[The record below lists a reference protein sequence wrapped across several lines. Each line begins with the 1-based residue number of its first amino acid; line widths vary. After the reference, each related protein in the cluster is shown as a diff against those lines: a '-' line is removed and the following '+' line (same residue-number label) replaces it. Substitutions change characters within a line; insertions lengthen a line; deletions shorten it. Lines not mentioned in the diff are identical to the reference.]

1 MSATTPRYDI
11 TYPTGSDLVSQAPT
25 QFKQLAESIESAL
38 GEVDDRQTA
47 NAVKPVVRT
56 TLAQLAEAAGVTG
69 QTGYVTADSVQSNNG
84 AYVYTGSAW
93 VKTVGTWQKFTFK
106 FENERSFQPIPF
118 GGDNTLLWN
127 PVLRLIVVRLPSF
140 RSTVGVS
147 TYNVYLPNS
156 GTFKPSRNIG
166 LGQAEFENFT
176 GRGIV
181 LTLTTLGRI
190 TVGPELSTNDVVR
203 PLANYVVPIPSDVT
217 VTASGGTSI

>member
-11 TYPTGSDLVSQAPT
+11 TYPTGSDLVSQAPA
-25 QFKQLAESIESAL
+25 QFKTFAESVESAL

-47 NAVKPVVRT
+47 NAVKPVVRN

-106 FENERSFQPIPF
+106 FENEGSFQPIPY
-118 GGDNTLLWN
+118 GGGNELLWN
-127 PVLRLIVVRLPSF
+127 PILRLIVVRLQSF
-140 RSTVGVS
+140 KSSVAVN
-147 TYNVYLPNS
+147 TYNVYLPDS
-156 GTFKPSRNIG
+156 GTFKPSKNIG

-176 GRGIV
+176 GRGV
-181 LTLTTLGRI
+181 ELTLNTQGRI
-190 TVGPELSTNDVVR
+190 TVGPELTSGDVVR
-203 PLANYVVPIPSDVT
+203 PLGSYVVPIPSEVT
-217 VTASGGTSI
+217 ITASGGTSI

>member
-1 MSATTPRYDI
+1 MTAQTSRYKL
-11 TYPTGSDLVSQAPT
+11 TYPTGSDLVSGAPA
-25 QFKQLAESIESAL
+25 QFKSMADSVEKAL

-106 FENERSFQPIPF
+106 FQDTASFVPIPY
-118 GGDNTLLWN
+118 GGNSDLFYN
-127 PVLRLIVVRLPSF
+127 PALRLILVRLASF
-140 RSTVGVS
+140 TSTVSVNG
-147 TYNVYLPNS
+147 YGVYLPNV
-156 GTFKPSRNIG
+156 GTFKPSKDIQ

-181 LTLTTLGRI
+181 LTLKTNGQI
-190 TVGPELSTNDVVR
+190 MVGPEVNNNDVVR
-203 PLANYVVPIPSDVT
+203 PIGSYVVPIPSDVT
-217 VTASGGTSI
+217 ITASGGTSI

>member
-1 MSATTPRYDI
+1 MTAQTSRYKL
-11 TYPTGSDLVSQAPT
+11 TYPTGSDLVSGAPA
-25 QFKQLAESIESAL
+25 QFKSMADSVEKAL
-38 GEVDDRQTA
+38 GEVDDRQTS

-106 FENERSFQPIPF
+106 FENEESFQPIPYS
-118 GGDNTLLWN
+118 GSNELLWN
-127 PVLRLIVVRLPSF
+127 PILRLIVVRLASF
-140 RSTVGVS
+140 KSSLHVKTF
-147 TYNVYLPNS
+147 NVYLLNS
-156 GTFKPSRNIG
+156 GTFALSKDVY

-181 LTLTTLGRI
+181 LTLTTPGRI

>member
-1 MSATTPRYDI
+1 MTAQTSRYKL
-11 TYPTGSDLVSQAPT
+11 TYPTGSDLVSGAPA
-25 QFKQLAESIESAL
+25 QFKSMADSVEKAL
-38 GEVDDRQTA
+38 GEVDDRQTS

-106 FENERSFQPIPF
+106 FENEGSFQPIPYS
-118 GGDNTLLWN
+118 GSNELLWN
-127 PVLRLIVVRLPSF
+127 PILRLIVVRLQSF
-140 RSTVGVS
+140 KSSLHVKTF
-147 TYNVYLPNS
+147 NVYLPNS
-156 GTFKPSRNIG
+156 GTFALSKDVY

-181 LTLTTLGRI
+181 LTLTTPGRI

>member
-93 VKTVGTWQKFTFK
+93 VKNVGTWQKFTFK
-106 FENERSFQPIPF
+106 FENERSFQPIPY
-118 GGDNTLLWN
+118 GGGNELFWN
-127 PVLRLIVVRLPSF
+127 PILRLIVVRLASF
-140 RSTVGVS
+140 KSTVGVS
-147 TYNVYLPNS
+147 TYNVYLPYS
-156 GTFKPSRNIG
+156 GTFKPSKNIG

-176 GRGIV
+176 GRGIEV
-181 LTLTTLGRI
+181 T
-190 TVGPELSTNDVVR
+190 LSTTGRVTIGPQLTSGDVVR
-203 PLANYVVPIPSDVT
+203 HLGSYVVPVPSGVT
-217 VTASGGTSI
+217 ITASGGTSI

>member
-11 TYPTGSDLVSQAPT
+11 TYPTGSDLVSQAPA
-25 QFKQLAESIESAL
+25 QFKTFAESVESAL

-106 FENERSFQPIPF
+106 FENEESFQPIPF
-118 GGDNTLLWN
+118 GGSNELFWN
-127 PVLRLIVVRLPSF
+127 PVLRLIVVRLASF
-140 RSTVGVS
+140 KSSVKINS
-147 TYNVYLPNS
+147 FNVYLPNS
-156 GTFKPSRNIG
+156 GNLTPSKNIG

-176 GRGIV
+176 GRGV
-181 LTLTTLGRI
+181 ELTLSTHGRI
-190 TVGPELSTNDVVR
+190 LVGPEMASGDVIR
-203 PLANYVVPIPSDVT
+203 PLGSYVVPIPSGVT
-217 VTASGGTSI
+217 ITASGGTSI